1 MSLQPR
7 PTASEL
13 LEAVRE
19 FLERDVVG
27 REEPSARVGFHARVA
42 ANVLAIVERELTLG
56 PELVAADGE
65 RLRDLLGRDGSLA
78 ELHTDLA
85 EAIRSGSLEV
95 GRAEVVDVVRESVR
109 AKLLVTNPR
118 YLEG

>member
-7 PTASEL
+7 PTATEL

-27 REEPSARVGFHARVA
+27 SDQRSARVGFHARVA
-42 ANVLAIVERELTLG
+42 ANVLAMVERELTVG
-56 PELVAADGE
+56 PNLEAADRD
-65 RLRDLLGRDGSLA
+65 RLRELLGRDGSLA

-85 EAIRSGSLEV
+85 RDIRAGTLD
-95 GRAEVVDVVRESVR
+95 GRRDEVVNVVRESVR

-118 YLEG
+118 YLEA

>member
-1 MSLQPR
+1 VSLQPR
-7 PTASEL
+7 PTAAEL

-27 REEPSARVGFHARVA
+27 VDNPSARVGFHARVA

-56 PELVAADGE
+56 PELDAADRE
-65 RLRDLLGRDGSLA
+65 RLHDLLGRDGPLA
-78 ELHTDLA
+78 ELHAELA
-85 EAIRSGSLEV
+85 GAIRAGTLDAHRAQVV
-95 GRAEVVDVVRESVR
+95 GAVRESVR

-118 YLEG
+118 YLDA